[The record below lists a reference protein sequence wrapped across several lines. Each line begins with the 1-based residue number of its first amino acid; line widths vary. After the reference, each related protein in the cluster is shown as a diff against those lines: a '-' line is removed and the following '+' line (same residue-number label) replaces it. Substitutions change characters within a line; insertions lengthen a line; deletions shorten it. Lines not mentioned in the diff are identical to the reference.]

1 MKKKKEKTPK
11 KYTHSEWVE
20 CAQHNGWLEAY
31 NEQIIRDYTNMFFH
45 AMTDVFGFGKEEF
58 QNFIE
63 RLNEI
68 ADLMRKGEITWYDLK
83 DTVLD
88 ELNVKY
94 IIK

>member
-1 MKKKKEKTPK
+1 
-11 KYTHSEWVE
+11 
-20 CAQHNGWLEAY
+20 
-31 NEQIIRDYTNMFFH
+31 MFFH

-68 ADLMRKGEITWYDLK
+68 ADLMEKGEITWYDLK